1 MEELNFGIKIIVG
14 KGALSRLQEVA
25 DQSVLIVTDQ
35 SMVKIGTVE
44 KVEENLSNC
53 KVAVFDRVIPEPPIQ
68 IVTAGVEAL
77 KQCGAETIIA
87 VGGGSVIDAAKAI
100 RLVASK
106 ILNREVGAWVFIAI
120 PTTSGTGSEVTDYS
134 VITDSE
140 KGIKYALTSHELRAS
155 MAILDPNLTVSVP
168 PVVTADTGMD
178 VLTHALEAYISATAN
193 DFSDALCEKA
203 ISYVIRYLP
212 IAFKDGSNIEAR
224 EKLHIASCMA
234 GMAFNAAGLGMNHG
248 MAHAVGGKFHIAH
261 GRINA
266 MLLPYTMRFNADL
279 DHVRNGEYSLTA
291 RRFQTLARMLGLPA
305 SGVRIGTNN
314 LIREIERLNHLLKIP
329 ATLTELGKD
338 PKEVEKLRESIV
350 AATLADS
357 TTQTN
362 PRSVTADQVNEILT
376 QLKGKR
382 RN

>member
-14 KGALSRLQEVA
+14 EGSLAKLQEA
-25 DQSVLIVTDQ
+25 AEKSVLIVTDQ
-35 SMVKIGTVE
+35 SMVKFGAVG
-44 KVEENLSNC
+44 KVTENLSNC
-53 KVAVFDRVIPEPPIQ
+53 KVTVFDSVVPDPSIQ
-68 IVTAGVEAL
+68 IVTAGVTVL
-77 KQCGAETIIA
+77 KQCEADTIIA
-87 VGGGSVIDAAKAI
+87 VGGGSVIDAAKAV
-100 RLVASK
+100 RMVASK
-106 ILNREVGAWVFIAI
+106 ILNRKVGTWEFIAI

-140 KGIKYALTSHELRAS
+140 NGLKYPITSQELRVS

-178 VLTHALEAYISATAN
+178 ALTHALEAYISATAN

-203 ISYVIRYLP
+203 ISYVFQYLP
-212 IAFKDGSNIEAR
+212 IAFKDGSNMEAR

-234 GMAFNAAGLGMNHG
+234 GMAFNAAGLGLNHG

-279 DHVRNGEYSLTA
+279 DNVHNGKY
-291 RRFQTLARMLGLPA
+291 TLAARKFQALARLLGLP
-305 SGVRIGTNN
+305 SNGVRMGASN
-314 LIREIERLNHLLKIP
+314 LMREIERLNRTLKIP
-329 ATLTELGKD
+329 ATLTDLGKD
-338 PKEVEKLRESIV
+338 PHEVEQLRESMV
-350 AATLADS
+350 ATALADA

-362 PRSVTADQVNEILT
+362 PRPVTSEQVNAILT
-376 QLKGKR
+376 QLKGKS